1 MKKIS
6 IPAIII
12 VLAAIAI
19 SRTQK
24 VYYSDI
30 TLANIEALAADESI
44 YDYSQ
49 PITVKCKLDEGG
61 GWFTSSVKRECAFS
75 AVPSSCT
82 PVECGKYF

>member
-49 PITVKCKLDEGG
+49 PKTVNCILYEGG
-61 GWFTSSVKRECAFS
+61 GWVTGSVKRECVFC